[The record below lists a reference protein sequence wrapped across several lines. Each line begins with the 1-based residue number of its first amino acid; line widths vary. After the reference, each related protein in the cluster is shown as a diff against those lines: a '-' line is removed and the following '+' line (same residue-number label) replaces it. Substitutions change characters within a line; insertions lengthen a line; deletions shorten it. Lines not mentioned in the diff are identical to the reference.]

1 MPTDA
6 NEYRISEKLCIQ
18 MFVSLGKY
26 DLQDTTEQ
34 SPEGPR
40 MYSRP
45 GFWSAL
51 GHQLAVDELFPIS
64 RLQQNEAIE

>member
-1 MPTDA
+1 
-6 NEYRISEKLCIQ
+6 

-26 DLQDTTEQ
+26 DLQDATEQ

-45 GFWSAL
+45 GFWSPL
-51 GHQLAVDELFPIS
+51 SQQFAVGELLPIS